1 MSAKEPPAP
10 RSRSPTYSLASIDS
24 LIDGTANHNINEDG
38 PLGLEQDIEAQKER
52 HYTASN
58 DVLASRIQSALSTK
72 SKRVPVKQRR
82 GLLSWITVIPEYEDA
97 RDYPDK
103 LKAVLVFIIAF
114 VATTGP
120 MGTSIL
126 MPAID
131 DVVKDLE
138 TSVAIVNVSVGVYLL
153 ALGIFPMW
161 WSTFSERFGRRSIY
175 IISFT
180 LFCCFSIGAALSPTV
195 QALIGFRVLCG
206 MASSSVQAVGAGTV
220 GDLYSQHER
229 GRAMGVFY
237 LGPLMGPFL
246 APILGGAVAQAWGWR
261 ATQWLLVIFSGCSA
275 VFVIFGLPETLRTQ
289 DSLTAVRDMLAKRNE
304 EETSTDQEIETGI
317 PANITNTPGNHDVV
331 DKQLLRNI
339 SRMSEELSRH
349 QSLNVD
355 HDAFDDAVTD
365 TVMPT
370 LTRLTTSRSTY
381 SRRIAQEVYQDKLER
396 ISNTHNSS
404 IALADHEKMT
414 WKDVQTATYDVL
426 IRPLHALVLLTY
438 PPVFLV
444 ITYSAISFAV
454 VYFFNMT
461 ITYEYG
467 RPPYNFSTIIVGLM
481 YIPNSVTY
489 VMASIIGGR
498 WNDKLLRDYADKHDG
513 ELVPESRIS
522 WNVVVAVVLF
532 FPACLIFG
540 WCLRYG
546 EHWVTPLIGTAIF
559 GFASMLIIGTTVT
572 YLVDTLPGKGATG
585 VALNNLC
592 RQILAAIAT
601 FVVEP
606 ALSTIGPGIL
616 LSILLGIMTLAAVTL
631 VYLKRNGQY
640 FREHYDLAKYYDKL

>member
-1 MSAKEPPAP
+1 MSAREPSPHI
-10 RSRSPTYSLASIDS
+10 SPTPSSSLASIDS
-24 LIDGTANHNINEDG
+24 LVDETGGHDSTENG
-38 PLGLEQDIEAQKER
+38 PKGLEQDIDGQKAPYR
-52 HYTASN
+52 SSSDA
-58 DVLASRIQSALSTK
+58 LANRIQSALLTK

-82 GLLSWITVIPEYEDA
+82 GLLGWITFIPEYEDA
-97 RDYPDK
+97 RDYPNRM
-103 LKAVLVFIIAF
+103 KAVIVFIIAF

-131 DVVKDLE
+131 DVVSDLN
-138 TSVAIVNVSVGVYLL
+138 TSVAVVNVSVGVYLL
-153 ALGIFPMW
+153 ALGVFPMW
-161 WSTFSERFGRRSIY
+161 WSTFSERFGRRSVY
-175 IISFT
+175 IVSFT
-180 LFCCFSIGAALSPTV
+180 LFCAFAVGAALAPTV
-195 QALIGFRVLCG
+195 ESLIGFRVLCG

-220 GDLYSQHER
+220 GDLYAQHER
-229 GRAMGVFY
+229 GRAMGFFY

-261 ATQWLLVIFSGCSA
+261 ATQWLLVIFAGCSA

-289 DSLTAVRDMLAKRNE
+289 DSLTAVRDLLAKLAAQD
-304 EETSTDQEIETGI
+304 TSSNDEAPGGI
-317 PANITNTPGNHDVV
+317 PANITNTPGNHDMI
-331 DKQLLRNI
+331 DSQLLRSI
-339 SRMSEELSRH
+339 SRMSTELSRH

-355 HDAFDDAVTD
+355 NDGYNDAITD

-370 LTRLTTSRSTY
+370 LTRLTTNRSAY
-381 SRRIAQEVYQDKLER
+381 SRRIAQEVYAEKLER

-404 IALADHEKMT
+404 VALVEHKKLT
-414 WKDVQTATYDVL
+414 WKEARSAAYDAI
-426 IRPLHALVLLTY
+426 IRPLHAVVLLTY
-438 PPVFLV
+438 PPVLLV
-444 ITYSAISFAV
+444 VTYSAISFSV
-454 VYFFNMT
+454 VYFVNMT

-498 WNDKLLRDYADKHDG
+498 WNDKLLRDYADAHDG
-513 ELVPESRIS
+513 ELSPESRIS
-522 WNVVVAVVLF
+522 WNVVVAAILF
-532 FPACLIFG
+532 FPALLIIG
-540 WCLRYG
+540 WCFKYG
-546 EHWVTPLIGTAIF
+546 EQWVTPLVGTAIF

-606 ALSTIGPGIL
+606 ALSSIGPGVL
-616 LSILLGIMTLAAVTL
+616 FSILLGIMTLAAGSL
-631 VYLKRNGQY
+631 VYLKKNGAH
-640 FREHYDLAKYYDKL
+640 FRDKYDLVKYYDKL